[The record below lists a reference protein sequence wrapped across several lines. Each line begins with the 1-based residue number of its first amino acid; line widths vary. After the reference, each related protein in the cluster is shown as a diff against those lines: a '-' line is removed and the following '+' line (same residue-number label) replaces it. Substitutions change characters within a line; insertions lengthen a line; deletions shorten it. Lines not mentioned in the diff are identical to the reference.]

1 MITLSEITTK
11 SDRNHRQILAQH
23 IFDLHAEAT
32 KLAMQ
37 TWRSLRQENVTETQI
52 KEAHEIIVRAEKR
65 IQYMKNCC
73 WWIQTEFQD
82 QAQATKEKEEGHA
95 NQ

>member
-23 IFDLHAEAT
+23 IYDLHAEAN

-37 TWRSLRQENVTETQI
+37 TWRSLRQESVTETQI
-52 KEAHEIIVRAEKR
+52 KEAQEIIVRIEKR

-82 QAQATKEKEEGHA
+82 QDQAQAVKEKEEK
-95 NQ
+95 